1 MFPKHL
7 PFIETKTV
15 VGEDQINLICRN
27 GDIRHLFHSELP
39 RPVPKVDTRHKEV
52 GLNARLSVQRDDAP
66 LLKALGGIGDIPGE
80 SLKELR
86 DSFDCWGNLRRL
98 NYRRRVRL
106 I

>member
-80 SLKELR
+80 SLN
-86 DSFDCWGNLRRL
+86 DDP
-98 NYRRRVRL
+98 
-106 I
+106 